1 VIWDY
6 TKSEQWLHLVTTYD
20 VGTRTC
26 VHYLNGEEISR
37 ESAPEEKG
45 VGALVIG
52 NAQIGN
58 WGLPTRE
65 EPEFAVRNLNG
76 RLDEFTIYQSALTP
90 EEIKSLYLS
99 GKP

>member
-1 VIWDY
+1 VNSLII
-6 TKSEQWLHLVTTYD
+6 E
-20 VGTRTC
+20 
-26 VHYLNGEEISR
+26 
-37 ESAPEEKG
+37 
-45 VGALVIG
+45 

-76 RLDEFTIYQSALTP
+76 SLDEFTIYQSALTP
-90 EEIKSLYLS
+90 VEVSSLYHS